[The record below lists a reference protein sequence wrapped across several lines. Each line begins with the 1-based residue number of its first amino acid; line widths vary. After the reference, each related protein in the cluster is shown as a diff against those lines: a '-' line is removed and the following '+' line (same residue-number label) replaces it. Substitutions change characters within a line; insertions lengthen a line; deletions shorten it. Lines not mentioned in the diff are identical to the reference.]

1 MKTVV
6 ITGASSGFGEA
17 ITHKFAQNGFGVIAI
32 ARREQKLAKLS
43 ELYPNKIFPIVMDI
57 TKKKEVESA
66 LAKVPNAFTNIV
78 GLINNA
84 GLSLGFGSAQSNNF
98 DDWETMV
105 NTNILALL
113 HITKFMLCHFTE
125 RNHGHIINISSVAA
139 YYPYMGSNVYGAT
152 KSFVSNFSLNL
163 KTDLEGTNVKVTN
176 IAPGLSKTEFAL
188 VRFKGNEDKANSL
201 YEDKTYL
208 TAENIAESVYW
219 AFSQPENVNINVIEL
234 MPTGQSFSLGFSQK
248 TQKEQL

>member
-66 LAKVPNAFTNIV
+66 LTKVPNAFTNIV

-84 GLSLGFGSAQSNNF
+84 GLSLGFGSAQSNSF

-113 HITKFMLCHFTE
+113 HITKFMLCHFIE

>member
-66 LAKVPNAFTNIV
+66 LTKVPNAFTNIV

-125 RNHGHIINISSVAA
+125 QNHGHIINISSVAA